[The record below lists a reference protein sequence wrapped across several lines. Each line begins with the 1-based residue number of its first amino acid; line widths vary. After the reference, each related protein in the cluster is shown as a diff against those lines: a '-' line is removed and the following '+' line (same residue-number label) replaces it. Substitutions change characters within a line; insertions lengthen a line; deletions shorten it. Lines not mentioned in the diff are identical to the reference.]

1 MIMKQHER
9 YLTSLFLKNI
19 LIVILVFI
27 FLSFFLNIFEE
38 IKYFENKNSE
48 IYIPILLTILNIP
61 SIVFEI
67 LPFIF
72 LLGVMFF
79 FISLYERD
87 EIELLRSNGIDN
99 FKITIII
106 SVVSLIMGIILILL
120 YYSFSANLKS
130 LYLNI
135 KYKYSN
141 TSDHLAIVNEDG
153 LWIKEISKD
162 NEKIF
167 IINAKNYKKN
177 TLEDLQI
184 TELDNDY
191 KLINTIISEKA
202 NIEKKDWSLSGVK
215 IYSNDKETVILK
227 NFNYSSSF
235 NEKIIS
241 NLYSNLNSLNIFQ
254 LIKLKDN
261 YKSIGYSGT
270 EVSLHLNKI
279 YSLPIYLTLTTIIG
293 ALLMF
298 KLTFIKSKFFL
309 VLIGVFV
316 SVIFYYI
323 NYFSI
328 LFGKNET
335 LPVELSIWL
344 PQILIFLL
352 CTLGLTRL
360 NEN

>member
-1 MIMKQHER
+1 MMMKQYES
-9 YLTSLFLKNI
+9 YLTKLFLKNI
-19 LIVILVFI
+19 LIIIIVFI

-38 IKYFENKNSE
+38 IKYFENKE
-48 IYIPILLTILNIP
+48 IDIYYPIILTILNIP

-79 FISLYERD
+79 FISIYEKD
-87 EIELLRSNGIDN
+87 EIDLLRSNGIDN
-99 FKITIII
+99 LKITMII
-106 SVVSLIMGIILILL
+106 STVSLIMGIILIVL

-135 KYKYSN
+135 KYKYST
-141 TSDHLAIVNEDG
+141 TSDHLAVVNDGG
-153 LWIKEISKD
+153 LWIKEKSRD
-162 NEKIF
+162 NKKIF
-167 IINAKNYKKN
+167 IINAKSYKIN
-177 TLEDLQI
+177 FLENLEI
-184 TELDNDY
+184 TELNNDY
-191 KLINTIISEKA
+191 KLINTIISNKA
-202 NIEKKDWSLSGVK
+202 NIENKIWILTDVK
-215 IYSNDKETVILK
+215 IYSKDKKTK
-227 NFNYSSSF
+227 NFKNFKYSSSF

-241 NLYSNLNSLNIFQ
+241 NLYSNLNSLNIIQ
-254 LIKLKDN
+254 LIKLKEN
-261 YKSIGYSGT
+261 YKSIGYSPT
-270 EVSLHLNKI
+270 EVSLHLHKI

-298 KLTFIKSKFFL
+298 KLTVIKSKFFL
-309 VLIGVFV
+309 VVIGVLV

-344 PQILIFLL
+344 PQILIFLI

>member
-1 MIMKQHER
+1 MIFKQYER
-9 YLTSLFLKNI
+9 YLTKLFLKNI
-19 LIVILVFI
+19 LIIILVFI

-38 IKYFENKNSE
+38 IKYFENKETE
-48 IYIPILLTILNIP
+48 IYYPIILTILNIP

-79 FISLYERD
+79 FIALYDKD

-99 FKITIII
+99 LRITMII
-106 SVVSLIMGIILILL
+106 SVVSIMTGILLIVL

-135 KYKYSN
+135 KYKYST
-141 TSDHLAIVNEDG
+141 TSDHLAVVNEGG
-153 LWIKEISKD
+153 LWIKERSK
-162 NEKIF
+162 NNKKIF
-167 IINAKNYKKN
+167 IINAKSYKINY
-177 TLEDLQI
+177 LENLEI
-184 TELDNDY
+184 TELDNEY
-191 KLINTIISEKA
+191 NLVNTIISKKA
-202 NIEKKDWSLSGVK
+202 NIESKQWILENVK
-215 IYSNDKETVILK
+215 IFSKDKKTKVLK
-227 NFNYSSSF
+227 NFEYLSTF
-235 NEKIIS
+235 DGEIIS
-241 NLYSNLNSLNIFQ
+241 NLYSNLNSLNILQ
-254 LIKLKDN
+254 LIELKDN
-261 YKSIGYSGT
+261 YELIGYSPT

-309 VLIGVFV
+309 VVIGVLV

-344 PQILIFLL
+344 PQILIFLI

>member
-1 MIMKQHER
+1 MIIKKYHG
-9 YLTSLFLKNI
+9 YLTKLFLKNVLFI
-19 LIVILVFI
+19 LLVFV

-38 IKYFENKNSE
+38 LKYFENKENK
-48 IYIPILLTILNIP
+48 IYFPIILTILNIP

-79 FISLYERD
+79 FINLFDRD
-87 EIELLRSNGIDN
+87 EIDLLRSHGINN

-106 SVVSLIMGIILILL
+106 SFVSLLMGIILIFI

-135 KYKYSN
+135 KYQYSN
-141 TSDHLAIVNEDG
+141 TGNHLAVVNEGG
-153 LWIKEISKD
+153 LWIKENS
-162 NEKIF
+162 NENERIF
-167 IINAKNYKKN
+167 IINAGTYKKN
-177 TLEDLQI
+177 YLENLKIVQ
-184 TELDNDY
+184 LDKNY
-191 KLINTIISEKA
+191 KLINTILSDKADISNKEWQLK
-202 NIEKKDWSLSGVK
+202 NVK
-215 IYSNDKETVILK
+215 IYSNDKKTEFIL
-227 NFNYSSSF
+227 NYNYLSAF
-235 NEKIIS
+235 DGNIIA

-254 LIKLKDN
+254 LIKLERN
-261 YKSIGYSGT
+261 YESIGYSAT
-270 EVSLHLNKI
+270 DVKLHLNKI
-279 YSLPIYLTLTTIIG
+279 FSLPIYLTLTAIIG

-298 KLTFIKSKFFL
+298 RFNFIKSKFFL
-309 VLIGVFV
+309 IVIGVLV

-335 LPVELSIWL
+335 LPVLISVWV
-344 PQILIFLL
+344 PQVIMFLI
-352 CTLGLTRL
+352 CVMGLTRL

>member
-1 MIMKQHER
+1 MKQHER
-9 YLTSLFLKNI
+9 YLTSLFLKHI
-19 LIVILVFI
+19 LIIIVVFV

-38 IKYFENKNSE
+38 IKYFENKKSE
-48 IYIPILLTILNIP
+48 AYIPIFLTILNIP

-79 FISLYERD
+79 FISLYEKD

-99 FKITIII
+99 LKITIII
-106 SVVSLIMGIILILL
+106 SIVSIMLGILLIVL

-141 TSDHLAIVNEDG
+141 TSDHLAVVNEDG
-153 LWIKEISKD
+153 LWIKEKSID
-162 NEKIF
+162 NKKIF
-167 IINAKNYKKN
+167 IINAKNYKIN
-177 TLEDLQI
+177 SLERLEI
-184 TELDNDY
+184 TELSNNY
-191 KLINTIISEKA
+191 ELLNTIVSEKA
-202 NIEKKDWSLSGVK
+202 DITEKTWTLSDVK
-215 IYSNDKETVILK
+215 IYSKDKKTKFLDSYL
-227 NFNYSSSF
+227 YSSSF

-241 NLYSNLNSLNIFQ
+241 NLYSNLNSLNILQ

-261 YKSIGYSGT
+261 YKSIGYSAT
-270 EVSLHLNKI
+270 EVSIHLNKI

-293 ALLMF
+293 ALLML
-298 KLTFIKSKFFL
+298 KLNFIKSKFFL
-309 VLIGVFV
+309 VIVGVLV
-316 SVIFYYI
+316 SVIFYYM
-323 NYFSI
+323 NYFSV

-335 LPVELSIWL
+335 LPVEVAVWL
-344 PQILIFLL
+344 PQLLILLI
-352 CTLGLTRL
+352 CTLGLTKL

>member
-1 MIMKQHER
+1 MIIKQHER

-19 LIVILVFI
+19 LIIIVVFV

-38 IKYFENKNSE
+38 IKYFEDKTSE
-48 IYIPILLTILNIP
+48 TYIPIVLTILNIP

-79 FISLYERD
+79 FISLYEKD

-99 FKITIII
+99 LKITTLI
-106 SVVSLIMGIILILL
+106 SIVSIMMGIFLIVL

-141 TSDHLAIVNEDG
+141 TSDHLAVVNEGG
-153 LWIKEISKD
+153 LWIKEKSID
-162 NEKIF
+162 NKKIF
-167 IINAKNYKKN
+167 IINAKNYKIN
-177 TLEDLQI
+177 SLERLEI
-184 TELDNDY
+184 TELSNNY
-191 KLINTIISEKA
+191 ELLSTIVSEKA
-202 NIEKKDWSLSGVK
+202 DIREKTWNLSNVK
-215 IYSNDKETVILK
+215 IYSQDKQTKFLD
-227 NFNYSSSF
+227 NYLYSSSF

-241 NLYSNLNSLNIFQ
+241 NLYSNLNSLNILQ

-261 YKSIGYSGT
+261 YKSIGSSAK
-270 EVSLHLNKI
+270 EVSIHLNKI

-309 VLIGVFV
+309 VVVGVLV
-316 SVIFYYI
+316 SVVFYYI
-323 NYFSI
+323 NYFSV

-335 LPVELSIWL
+335 LPVEVAVWL
-344 PQILIFLL
+344 PQLLILLI
-352 CTLGLTRL
+352 CTLGLIKL

>member
-1 MIMKQHER
+1 MIIKQYES
-9 YLTSLFLKNI
+9 YLTKLLLKNI
-19 LIVILVFI
+19 LIVIIVFI

-38 IKYFENKNSE
+38 IKYFENKDVE
-48 IYIPILLTILNIP
+48 IYYPIILTTLNIP

-79 FISLYERD
+79 FISLYEKD
-87 EIELLRSNGIDN
+87 EIELLRSNGIGN
-99 FKITIII
+99 MKITMII
-106 SVVSLIMGIILILL
+106 SLVSLIMGILLIVL

-135 KYKYSN
+135 KYKYST
-141 TSDHLAIVNEDG
+141 TSDHLAVVNEGG
-153 LWIKEISKD
+153 LWIKEKSKD
-162 NEKIF
+162 NKKIF
-167 IINAKNYKKN
+167 IINAKNYKIN
-177 TLEDLQI
+177 SLENLEI

-191 KLINTIISEKA
+191 NLVNTIISDEA
-202 NIEKKDWSLSGVK
+202 NIENKEWILREVK
-215 IYSNDKETVILK
+215 IYSKEKKSQYFK
-227 NFNYSSSF
+227 NYQYLSSF

-241 NLYSNLNSLNIFQ
+241 NLYSNLNSLNILQ
-254 LIKLKDN
+254 LIKLEEN
-261 YKSIGYSGT
+261 YKSIGYSPT

-279 YSLPIYLTLTTIIG
+279 YSLPVYLTLTTIIG

-309 VLIGVFV
+309 IVIGVLV

-344 PQILIFLL
+344 PQILIFLI
-352 CTLGLTRL
+352 CTLGLTKL

>member
-9 YLTSLFLKNI
+9 YLTNLFLKNL
-19 LIVILVFI
+19 LIIIVVFI

-38 IKYFENKNSE
+38 IKYFENKSRE
-48 IYIPILLTILNIP
+48 TYIPIFLTILNIP

-79 FISLYERD
+79 FISLYDRD

-99 FKITIII
+99 LKITTII
-106 SVVSLIMGIILILL
+106 STVSLILGIILIVL

-141 TSDHLAIVNEDG
+141 TNDHLAVVNEDG
-153 LWIKEISKD
+153 LWIKEKSE
-162 NEKIF
+162 NEIKIYF
-167 IINAKNYKKN
+167 INAKYYKVN
-177 TLEDLQI
+177 TLENLEI
-184 TELDNDY
+184 TELNSEY
-191 KLINTIISEKA
+191 ELKNTIVSKKA
-202 NIEKKDWSLSGVK
+202 DIRSKKWILSDVK
-215 IYSNDKETVILK
+215 IYSKDKKTQILDK
-227 NFNYSSSF
+227 YSYLSSF
-235 NEKIIS
+235 NEEIIS

-254 LIKLKDN
+254 LIKLKEN
-261 YKSIGYSGT
+261 YKSIGYSAT
-270 EVSLHLNKI
+270 DVRLHLNKI
-279 YSLPIYLTLTTIIG
+279 YSLPVYLTLTTIIG
-293 ALLMF
+293 ALLML
-298 KLTFIKSKFFL
+298 KLNSIKSKFFL
-309 VLIGVFV
+309 VVIGVLV
-316 SVIFYYI
+316 SVVFYYI

-335 LPVELSIWL
+335 LPVVVSIWL
-344 PQILIFLL
+344 PQLIIFLI
-352 CTLGLTRL
+352 CTLGLTKL